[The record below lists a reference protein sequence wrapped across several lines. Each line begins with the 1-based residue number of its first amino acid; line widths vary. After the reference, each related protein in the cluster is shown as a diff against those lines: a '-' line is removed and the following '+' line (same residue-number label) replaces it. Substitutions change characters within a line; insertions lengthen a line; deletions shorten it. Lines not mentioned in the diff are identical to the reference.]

1 MRRSC
6 SSAIVIVAAAT
17 TAAAEPKTA
26 GIDATLSEPLR
37 PWRDAVGPGGGG
49 SLWLRDPITPLVDV
63 TIRLGAVVHTDRPI
77 AQAMGARA
85 RLSEVPL
92 VGGARYRLTDGSVRG
107 YLEAEVGLVF
117 ARTDVDVAGVADS
130 SSPIRLASELGAA
143 IEVDRFEL
151 RVGIWLADLSDLDH
165 AIGIVASLG
174 GRVIAF

>member
-6 SSAIVIVAAAT
+6 SSAAILVAAT

-49 SLWLRDPITPLVDV
+49 SLWLRDPISPLVDV
-63 TIRLGAVVHTDRPI
+63 TIRVGAMVHTDRPV
-77 AQAMGARA
+77 ASAPAARA

-92 VGGARYRLTDGSVRG
+92 VGGARYRLTDSSVRG
-107 YLEAEVGLVF
+107 YLQAEVGLVF
-117 ARTDVDVAGVADS
+117 ARTDVDVAGIADS

-174 GRVIAF
+174 GQVIAF